1 MMVMRDANMVW
12 CVAATTASNSGITTM
27 RRMIAV
33 NDLLEIL
40 EVGVIGAPGVRVAV
54 GVEDKNL
61 E

>member
-1 MMVMRDANMVW
+1 
-12 CVAATTASNSGITTM
+12 M